1 MSWFEEEEE
10 AAGCVCVCVCVH
22 VLLVKTETKNNN
34 NASSRSRSPAQFGSS
49 SNSRQDTMSA
59 DDPETS
65 DWTDATVLKL
75 LVAMKRS
82 IPEDERHLSFYAG
95 MRHMDWKTVAFPP
108 FSPEACQQKWSEIL
122 STIRKTRTFGEL
134 MDEAED
140 VISRT
145 EKYQLSLEENN
156 RKMPESRKQSQKP
169 SKDRK
174 RKRKSDI
181 TLSPDVS
188 DGPANPSYELQWSF
202 LASRRCQLNLLA
214 VVFREEQMILLRE
227 KVPSKKERFLEI
239 DKMWKDLSDAEKE
252 PYKEKMQENVMKYSM
267 ELQEWFKV

>member
-1 MSWFEEEEE
+1 
-10 AAGCVCVCVCVH
+10 
-22 VLLVKTETKNNN
+22 
-34 NASSRSRSPAQFGSS
+34 
-49 SNSRQDTMSA
+49 MSA

-122 STIRKTRTFGEL
+122 AKIRKTRTFGEL

-140 VISRT
+140 VISKT

-181 TLSPDVS
+181 TLSPDEFPGEPKMPTQS
-188 DGPANPSYELQWSF
+188 A
-202 LASRRCQLNLLA
+202 C
-214 VVFREEQMILLRE
+214 VVFREEQMILLCK
-227 KVPSKKERFLEI
+227 KVPSKKERFMKI

-267 ELQEWFKV
+267 ELQEWFKTLTAAVQEDYLTCKPSKREFLDGKTVARSKVSRKMNFALLSDSDSSSDDDD